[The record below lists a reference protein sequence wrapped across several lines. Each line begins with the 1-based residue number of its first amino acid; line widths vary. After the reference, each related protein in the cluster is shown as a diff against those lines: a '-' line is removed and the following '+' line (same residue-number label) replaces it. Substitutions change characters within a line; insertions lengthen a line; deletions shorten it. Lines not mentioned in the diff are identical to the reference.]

1 MAAEGDAVNRR
12 RIDMQ
17 IRAVLV
23 TYRVE
28 RRRRDAPTM
37 DAFRDRA
44 RALLNELEEE
54 IQPYPDLAA
63 RLREARRELESE

>member
-44 RALLNELEEE
+44 RALLDELEGEVR
-54 IQPYPDLAA
+54 QYPDLAA
-63 RLREARRELESE
+63 RLLEARQELDSE

>member
-1 MAAEGDAVNRR
+1 MAAEGDVNRR

-28 RRRRDAPTM
+28 RQRRDAPTM
-37 DAFRDRA
+37 EAFRDRA
-44 RALLNELEEE
+44 RVLLDELEEKVR
-54 IQPYPDLAA
+54 QYPDLEA
-63 RLREARRELESE
+63 RLLEARHELDSE

>member
-1 MAAEGDAVNRR
+1 MAAEGDVNRR

-37 DAFRDRA
+37 EAFRDRA
-44 RALLNELEEE
+44 RVLLDELEEKVR
-54 IQPYPDLAA
+54 QYPDLTA
-63 RLREARRELESE
+63 RLVEARHELDSE